1 MLERERRESCK
12 KVTMEKQAEEEE
24 NPNSHADLI
33 NTFCEIASASREEAL
48 FFLESHNFN
57 LDAAVSTFLETSS
70 SATAV
75 ATVPPSQSPPSSASP
90 SRSRSPSPPPALRSH
105 PNPYSLRSR
114 HRKKK
119 PSGSRTGGVRT
130 LSDLNRPSTDG
141 SGSDSD
147 DQPQEYY
154 TGGEKSG
161 MLVQDPSKVN
171 DVDAIFT
178 QARQAGAVEGPLE
191 NLHPSSSSRSFTGT
205 GRLLSGET
213 VSSAPQQPEVVT
225 RNIIFWSDGFT
236 VDDGPLRRLDDPEN
250 ASFLEDAIL
259 WFPYISMQS
268 ISKSECPKE
277 LEPADRRTAVHV
289 NLMRKEENFPIPEK
303 HLLAFQGVG
312 RTLSSTTT
320 STEPTVAT
328 TSFNTAPT
336 PSMGLVV
343 DDALPSTSIQLR
355 LADGTRMVSRFNYHH
370 TIRDIRTFIDASRP
384 GGARTYQLQTVG
396 FPPKQL
402 TDLDQS
408 IEQAGLANSVVI
420 QKL

>member
-1 MLERERRESCK
+1 
-12 KVTMEKQAEEEE
+12 MEKQAEEEE
-24 NPNSHADLI
+24 NPSSHADLI

-75 ATVPPSQSPPSSASP
+75 ATLPPSQSPPSSASP

-114 HRKKK
+114 HRNKK

-250 ASFLEDAIL
+250 ASFLE
-259 WFPYISMQS
+259 S